1 MNAGKEP
8 RVEVVVNEEQGLPV
22 AMTDAYF
29 DTEEEARAEARR
41 RKSKPVDEYM
51 IVRCER
57 TGYGNWRVRSI
68 PADLMLD
75 MLALAPAVDTPIFG
89 LRSRTADWKDR

>member
-1 MNAGKEP
+1 MSEA
-8 RVEVVVNEEQGLPV
+8 QGLPA
-22 AMTDAYF
+22 AMIVAYF

-41 RKSKPVDEYM
+41 RKSQPDDEYM

-68 PADLMLD
+68 PADLALD
-75 MLALAPAVDTPIFG
+75 MFDLAPAMGAPIFG
-89 LRSRTADWKDR
+89 LRSRAAAWKDR

>member
-1 MNAGKEP
+1 MNQ
-8 RVEVVVNEEQGLPV
+8 EQGLPA

-41 RKSKPVDEYM
+41 RKSQPVDEYM
-51 IVRCER
+51 VVRCER

-68 PADLMLD
+68 PADLVLD
-75 MLALAPAVDTPIFG
+75 MFDLAPAMGTPIFG
-89 LRSRTADWKDR
+89 LHSRSANWKDR

>member
-1 MNAGKEP
+1 MNEAQE
-8 RVEVVVNEEQGLPV
+8 LPV
-22 AMTDAYF
+22 TMTDAYF
-29 DTEEEARAEARR
+29 DTEAEARAEARR
-41 RKSKPVDEYM
+41 RKSQPVDEYM

-75 MLALAPAVDTPIFG
+75 MFDLAPALDTPIFG
-89 LRSRTADWKDR
+89 LRSRTADWKNR